1 MEDGSVIKYKEK
13 YGEDS
18 GYIYSNYLVKTEEES
33 LKPYDENI
41 QNIIWDFLGSGNATE
56 LDYYPYEKPSLKIML
71 FLQYLKF
78 I

>member
-33 LKPYDENI
+33 LKPMM
-41 QNIIWDFLGSGNATE
+41 
-56 LDYYPYEKPSLKIML
+56 KI
-71 FLQYLKF
+71 YKIKF
-78 I
+78 EIS